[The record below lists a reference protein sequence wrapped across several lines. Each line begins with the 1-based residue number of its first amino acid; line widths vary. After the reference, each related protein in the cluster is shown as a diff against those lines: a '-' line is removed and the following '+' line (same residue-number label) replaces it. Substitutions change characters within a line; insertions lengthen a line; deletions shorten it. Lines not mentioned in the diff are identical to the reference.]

1 MSIDIEKI
9 RKDFP
14 ILNQNINDKPFVY
27 LDSAATTQ
35 KPIQVIEAMGIYN
48 KLSNA
53 NIHRGAYTLS
63 IRATEMYD
71 EARKRVKEFIN
82 APYDESIIFTKNTT
96 EALNLVAFSY
106 GLENVN
112 SGDEIVVL
120 ISEHHS
126 NILPWQMVAKKNNAK
141 LKFVYLND
149 DYTVDMKDF
158 KEKVTEKTKIV
169 AAAHISNVLGTINP
183 IKEIIDYAHEMNAIA
198 VIDGA
203 QAAPHTKVDIEKLNA
218 DFYAFSGH
226 KMLGPMGIGVLY
238 GRRELLEK
246 MGPFLS
252 GGDMIEYV
260 EEESSTFAELPY
272 KFEAGTQNV
281 EAAVGLKVA
290 IDYIEEIGIEKIKNH
305 EMELTKYAMEKM
317 NEIPYITIYGT
328 KDIDKKSSVISFN
341 IENIHPHDVATI
353 LDSYGVA
360 LRAGHH
366 CAQPL
371 MKYLGINATC
381 RVSFYLYNTIEEVDI
396 FIESL
401 KNVRK
406 WLGYGS

>member
-260 EEESSTFAELPY
+260 EEESSIFAELPY

-353 LDSYGVA
+353 LDSYGIA

-381 RVSFYLYNTIEEVDI
+381 RASFYLYNTKEEVDI